1 LESNI
6 YFEKNT
12 AKHLSLGYLSG
23 IAGFCFRANCRK
35 SSDACAQRFKRKNR
49 PARRFQRQSRFAEFL
64 GDVVCAVLELV
75 KWQTEY
81 QTQGLQIIGITYP
94 PTSRTETRNFVR
106 QNKINYPI
114 LLGSKKTKEL
124 FDSTETMPYSVVIDK
139 NGNVA
144 ARIEGIIYADEFDEK
159 IKPLLESKRKIDVK

>member
-1 LESNI
+1 LRKILQSI
-6 YFEKNT
+6 LAWVICLASPVFVFAQTVEKAPT
-12 AKHLSLGYLSG
+12 LALKDLSG
-23 IAGFCFRANCRK
+23 KIVRLEDFKGKVVLLNFWATWCAPCRA
-35 SSDACAQRFKRKNR
+35 
-49 PARRFQRQSRFAEFL
+49 EI
-64 GDVVCAVLELV
+64 LELV

>member
-1 LESNI
+1 LRKILRKILIWVICLASPVFVFVQTLE
-6 YFEKNT
+6 KAPT
-12 AKHLSLGYLSG
+12 LALKDLSG
-23 IAGFCFRANCRK
+23 KIVRLEDFKGKVVLLNFWATWCAPCRAEI
-35 SSDACAQRFKRKNR
+35 
-49 PARRFQRQSRFAEFL
+49 P
-64 GDVVCAVLELV
+64 ELV

-81 QTQGLQIIGITYP
+81 QNQGLQIIGITYP
-94 PTSRTETRNFVR
+94 PTNRTETRNFVR

-139 NGNVA
+139 NGNVT

-159 IKPLLESKRKIDVK
+159 IKPLLEAKQK